1 MSRRITIT
9 AAFGAALML
18 AVPAWGKGQPP
29 ESQWQKAL
37 EARSEALNEKYG
49 LGESPT
55 NRALRLR
62 GEALNE
68 KFGLGAY
75 PASTMLIEEARKQVS
90 TGRVEFGAYPA
101 STTLI
106 EMARKQVSTGQV
118 ATPFRDAHERLP
130 DSARV
135 STIAPD
141 VFERAVQSKSTNSV
155 GSTSVYRDAHERL
168 PDSARVSTIAPDA
181 FERAVDARGT
191 GSVERFMANDNRFRV
206 TPVGDPVTVGAT
218 GSGTDIEWPQI
229 GIGLGIGIAL
239 VLGLMLALR
248 VTRHRPL
255 AH

>member
-1 MSRRITIT
+1 MSRTITIT

-29 ESQWQKAL
+29 DTQTDAVILRTEAQLADALRTVFGRVNQKAPGVFRNRGL
-37 EARSEALNEKYG
+37 DAYPSSTMLINEARRQVSTG
-49 LGESPT
+49 DQGE
-55 NRALRLR
+55 
-62 GEALNE
+62 
-68 KFGLGAY
+68 FGAY
-75 PASTMLIEEARKQVS
+75 PASTMLINQARGQVS
-90 TGRVEFGAYPA
+90 A
-101 STTLI
+101 
-106 EMARKQVSTGQV
+106 GQV
-118 ATPFRDAHERLP
+118 ATPF
-130 DSARV
+130 
-135 STIAPD
+135 
-141 VFERAVQSKSTNSV
+141 
-155 GSTSVYRDAHERL
+155 RDAHERL

-191 GSVERFMANDNRFRV
+191 SSVDRFTANDNRFRV

-239 VLGLMLALR
+239 ALGLMLALR